1 MIDRRD
7 FLIGSV
13 AGLASACSGAPA
25 VRTSRPGIT
34 HGVQVGDVQTG
45 SALVWARCTEAGRML
60 VEWDTTDRFA
70 HPRRVTGPVVTPD
83 ADHTATVTLTDLPP
97 AQLVFVRVKFERVAG
112 TGTSDWATARFA
124 TPHTDGFRVAWTG
137 DTCGQ
142 GFGRNPDWGG
152 LRGFAAL
159 RGSQPAFWIN
169 SGDLIYADNPI
180 LAEHTT
186 LAGQTWKNITNDRV
200 NKVAETLD
208 EFRGRFEY
216 NLDDEHVRA
225 LAAEVPVIA
234 QWDDH
239 ETHNNWWP
247 GQQLDD
253 DRYKDR
259 DASRLAALARRAM
272 FEWTPLPTGPMHRV
286 IHYGPLLDVIVLDAR
301 SYRTPNDEGIATT
314 MFGAEQARW
323 LVDQLAASKARWKL
337 VACDQPIGLV
347 IGDGA
352 QAKRREG
359 FADGVDGPPGGREV
373 ELAAV
378 LSALKTRGVKDTAW
392 ITADVH
398 YPAAHQFDP
407 ARGKG
412 VDFTPFWEFIAGP
425 IHAGT
430 FGPEPLDPTLGPE
443 VKFQWVPPAG
453 TGNLAPSDGLQSY
466 GTIDVSPDALSVKL
480 WGILEDK
487 PRFTVELT

>member
-1 MIDRRD
+1 
-7 FLIGSV
+7 
-13 AGLASACSGAPA
+13 
-25 VRTSRPGIT
+25 
-34 HGVQVGDVQTG
+34 
-45 SALVWARCTEAGRML
+45 
-60 VEWDTTDRFA
+60 
-70 HPRRVTGPVVTPD
+70 
-83 ADHTATVTLTDLPP
+83 
-97 AQLVFVRVKFERVAG
+97 
-112 TGTSDWATARFA
+112 
-124 TPHTDGFRVAWTG
+124 
-137 DTCGQ
+137 
-142 GFGRNPDWGG
+142 
-152 LRGFAAL
+152 
-159 RGSQPAFWIN
+159 
-169 SGDLIYADNPI
+169 
-180 LAEHTT
+180 
-186 LAGQTWKNITNDRV
+186 
-200 NKVAETLD
+200 
-208 EFRGRFEY
+208 
-216 NLDDEHVRA
+216 VRA
-225 LAAEVPVIA
+225 LAAEVPVVA

-301 SYRTPNDEGIATT
+301 SYRTPNDEGVATT
-314 MFGAEQARW
+314 MLGAEQARW
-323 LVDQLAASKARWKL
+323 LVKQLAGSKARWRL

-347 IGDGA
+347 IGDGPD
-352 QAKRREG
+352 AKRREG

-378 LSALKTRGVKDTAW
+378 LSELKTRGIRETAW

-407 ARGKG
+407 GRANG
-412 VDFTPFWEFIAGP
+412 VDFDPFWEFIAGP

-443 VKFQWVPPAG
+443 VKFQWVPPKG

-466 GTIDVSPDALSVKL
+466 GTIDVSPEALSVKL

-487 PRFTVELT
+487 PRFELELT